1 MATPGNRLR
10 TCLEPHIVATAVR
23 VSLLIGTVLNLINQG
38 PELLAHRGVSWPRIA
53 MNYIVP
59 FCVATYSAAANQ
71 WRANA
76 VRNGG

>member
-1 MATPGNRLR
+1 
-10 TCLEPHIVATAVR
+10 
-23 VSLLIGTVLNLINQG
+23 VLNLINQG
-38 PELLAHRGVSWPRIA
+38 PEVLAHTGISLPRVS

-76 VRNGG
+76 ARDGG